1 MNLVKLSDRV
11 VYEINSD
18 YASASQ
24 TKRDKYPTDRELL
37 KAYIGFRTKKLAKAW
52 LKPLKQIVG
61 KLSNLKDC
69 RREEER
75 HLLEKK
81 WQYFVETIR
90 HKKNIETFARFRNN
104 RSTGLRKTTLKL
116 ESKNNIWLTL
126 LNWKLF
132 FRTKSVC
139 IILI

>member
-1 MNLVKLSDRV
+1 MKALSISKVNSIQLSDNV
-11 VYEINSD
+11 AYEIS
-18 YASASQ
+18 S
-24 TKRDKYPTDRELL
+24 DRELL

-81 WQYFVETIR
+81 WQYFVEKFR
-90 HKKNIETFARFRNN
+90 HKKISRRLQDLETIAR
-104 RSTGLRKTTLKL
+104 LDLEKL
-116 ESKNNIWLTL
+116 P
-126 LNWKLF
+126 
-132 FRTKSVC
+132 
-139 IILI
+139 

>member
-81 WQYFVETIR
+81 WQYSVEKFR
-90 HKKNIETFARFRNN
+90 HKKISRRLQDLEIIARID
-104 RSTGLRKTTLKL
+104 LEKL
-116 ESKNNIWLTL
+116 P
-126 LNWKLF
+126 
-132 FRTKSVC
+132 
-139 IILI
+139 